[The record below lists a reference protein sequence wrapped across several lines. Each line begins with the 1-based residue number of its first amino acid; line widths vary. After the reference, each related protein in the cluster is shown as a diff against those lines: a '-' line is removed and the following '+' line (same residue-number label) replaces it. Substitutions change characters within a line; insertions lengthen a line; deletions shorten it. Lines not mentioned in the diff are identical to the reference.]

1 MSQALT
7 SFGVSLLRGVTPIAE
22 ITSLTPPSFNSE
34 TIDVTN
40 HDSVGR
46 MAEFIGG
53 MRSSDDV
60 KITCNYIAN
69 DPGQALLLADQADG
83 LVHAYTIVFPTA
95 WGCSFSFS
103 VVVLKCGI
111 SPFTAKGDAVQL
123 ETIMKVSGAV
133 TLNQTLSAGATTPFF
148 VFTPAGLT
156 VPLASATPGTY
167 VNTQASTVE
176 SVVVKPYA
184 TAATAVITVNGNVV
198 ATGVDSTAIA
208 LGEDG
213 SVTPV
218 TIVVKETGKVAVTYA
233 ITVVRETTV

>member
-1 MSQALT
+1 MASQAQT

-22 ITSLTPPSFNSE
+22 ITSLTPPTFNSE

-83 LVHAYTIVFPTA
+83 LVHAYTLVFPTA

-123 ETIMKVSGAV
+123 ETTMKVSGAV
-133 TLNQTLSAGATTPFF
+133 TLNTTLSAGLTTPFF
-148 VFTPAGLT
+148 VFNPAGANIP
-156 VPLASATPGTY
+156 VASATPGTF
-167 VNTQASTVE
+167 VNNQATGAT
-176 SVVVKPYA
+176 SVTLTPTA
-184 TAATAVITVNGNVV
+184 TAGVITVNGSVV
-198 ATGVDSTAIA
+198 GTGVPSSAIA
-208 LGEDG
+208 LGAAG
-213 SVTPV
+213 SITDV
-218 TIVVKETGKVAVTYA
+218 TIVVKETAKVSKTYLIHVA
-233 ITVVRETTV
+233 RASA

>member
-1 MSQALT
+1 MGSQALT

-22 ITSLTPPSFNSE
+22 ITSLTPPTFNSE

-83 LVHAYTIVFPTA
+83 LVHAYTLVFPTA

-123 ETIMKVSGAV
+123 ETTMKVSGAV
-133 TLNQTLSAGATTPFF
+133 TLNQTLSDGMTVMTFNAAGVTAP
-148 VFTPAGLT
+148 T
-156 VPLASATPGTY
+156 VAVGTYEY
-167 VNTQASTVE
+167 VNTQLTGATSVTV
-176 SVVVKPYA
+176 
-184 TAATAVITVNGNVV
+184 AVT
-198 ATGVDSTAIA
+198 ATGVITLTTPVGTQVLTSTVASSAIA
-208 LGEDG
+208 LGAAG
-213 SVTPV
+213 
-218 TIVVKETGKVAVTYA
+218 TITDLSISVKETGHVARVY
-233 ITVVRETTV
+233 TVHVLRPAAE

>member
-1 MSQALT
+1 MGSQAQT
-7 SFGVSLLRGVTPIAE
+7 SFGVSLLQGIVPVAE

-60 KITCNYIAN
+60 KITCNYIVD
-69 DPGQALLLADQADG
+69 DPGQVLLLADQADG
-83 LVHAYTIVFPTA
+83 LVHAFTLNFPTA
-95 WGCSFSFS
+95 WGASFGFS
-103 VVVLKCGI
+103 AVVLKCGI

-123 ETIMKVSGAV
+123 ETTLKVSGAV
-133 TLNQTLSAGATTPFF
+133 TLNETLSAGLTTTFF

-176 SVVVKPYA
+176 SVVVTPTA
-184 TAATAVITVNGNVV
+184 TAGVITVNGAVV
-198 ATGVDSTAIA
+198 TSGAASSAIA

>member
-1 MSQALT
+1 MSQAQT
-7 SFGVSLLRGVTPIAE
+7 SFGVSLLQGIVPVAE
-22 ITSLTPPSFNSE
+22 ITSLTPPTFNSE

-60 KITCNYIAN
+60 KITSNLILD

-83 LVHAYTIVFPTA
+83 LVHAFTIVFPTA
-95 WGCSFSFS
+95 WGASFDFS
-103 VVVLKCGI
+103 AVVLKCAV

-123 ETIMKVSGAV
+123 ETTLKVSGAV
-133 TLNQTLSAGATTPFF
+133 TLNETLSAGATTPFF

-156 VPLASATPGTY
+156 APLASATPGTY

-213 SVTPV
+213 SLTPV

-233 ITVVRETTV
+233 IMVLRETTV

>member
-40 HDSVGR
+40 HDSIGR

-60 KITCNYIAN
+60 KIMCNYIAN

-83 LVHAYTIVFPTA
+83 LVHAYTLVFPTA
-95 WGCSFSFS
+95 WGASFSFS

-123 ETIMKVSGAV
+123 ETTMKVSGAV
-133 TLNQTLSAGATTPFF
+133 TLNKTLSAGLTTTFF
-148 VFTPAGLT
+148 VFTPAGVT
-156 VPLASATPGTY
+156 VPVASATPGVF
-167 VNTQASTVE
+167 VNNQVTATT
-176 SVVVKPYA
+176 SVVVKPTA
-184 TAATAVITVNGNVV
+184 TAGVITVNGAIV
-198 ATGVDSTAIA
+198 TSGVDSSAIA
-208 LGEDG
+208 LGAAG
-213 SVTPV
+213 SITDV
-218 TIVVKETGKVAVTYA
+218 TIVVQETGKVSKTYLVHVA
-233 ITVVRETTV
+233 RASA

>member
-1 MSQALT
+1 MSKALT
-7 SFGVSLLRGVTPIAE
+7 GFGVSLLRGVVPIAE

-40 HDSVGR
+40 HDSLGR

-83 LVHAYTIVFPTA
+83 LVHAYTLVFPTA
-95 WGCSFSFS
+95 WGASFDFS

-123 ETIMKVSGAV
+123 ETTMKVSGAV
-133 TLNQTLSAGATTPFF
+133 TLNQTLSAGLTTTFF
-148 VFTPAGLT
+148 VFTPAGLN
-156 VPLASATPGTY
+156 VPVASGTPGTF
-167 VNTQASTVE
+167 VNSQVTATT
-176 SVVVKPYA
+176 SVVVKPTA
-184 TAATAVITVNGNVV
+184 TAGVITVNGAVV
-198 ATGVDSTAIA
+198 ASGADSSAIA
-208 LGEDG
+208 LGAAG
-213 SVTPV
+213 SITNV
-218 TIVVKETGKVAVTYA
+218 TIVVQETGKVSKTYLVHVA
-233 ITVVRETTV
+233 RASA